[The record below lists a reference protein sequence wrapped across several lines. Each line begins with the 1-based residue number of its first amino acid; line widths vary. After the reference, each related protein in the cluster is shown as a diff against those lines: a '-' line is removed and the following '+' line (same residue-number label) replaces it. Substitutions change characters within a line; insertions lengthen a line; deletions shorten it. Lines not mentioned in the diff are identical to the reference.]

1 MIKKP
6 TRNMHVSTGGEQKK
20 HSQCQETPD
29 GSTVGRNC
37 TEAKIPREQQKERE
51 SEKEKER

>member
-51 SEKEKER
+51 SEEEKER